1 MWISSKGTYNKA
13 SLQMVLMVNKLMV
26 NNLYPEA
33 VAQWCSVKKV
43 LLKIS
48 QFSQGKNCAKA
59 SFFNKVAA

>member
-1 MWISSKGTYNKA
+1 MIKQVYRK
-13 SLQMVLMVNKLMV
+13 LMVNKL
-26 NNLYPEA
+26 NPET

-43 LLKIS
+43 FLKIS

>member
-13 SLQMVLMVNKLMV
+13 SLQKTYG

-33 VAQWCSVKKV
+33 VAQWCSVRKV